1 MRALALTTVCS
12 AVGEILFQATM
23 LHELFPVPLAVA
35 CGNALIH
42 DLLSYDQRLSWQ
54 ATSFTACIPIHN
66 NFPVL
71 ALDIFDLKK
80 GVLLNRFGHIGAN

>member
-1 MRALALTTVCS
+1 
-12 AVGEILFQATM
+12 
-23 LHELFPVPLAVA
+23 LAVA